1 MTSATEAFFNAP
13 AAAAQMA
20 LLSDDALQEVRSQ
33 VERTDLSERTQKPQ
47 TLPKRLTERWNA
59 ELFVEQ
65 HGSNFRHVTDVGWYV
80 WDGSRWS
87 RAEGEKKALHTAGT
101 LGAYIDSLDL
111 PRRGFDRKTVDQHI
125 KGTESTAG
133 IKALLAQA
141 ATFAEISL
149 EAQQL
154 DADPELLCTPGGI
167 VSLRTGENCPPNP
180 LNDRHTRMTRVTPAS
195 MPTPR
200 WKNFLYD
207 TFGDEPDGQAVV
219 DYLQILMGYS
229 ITGDVGAH
237 VLPFLFG
244 EGKNGKSVLLDTVV
258 QIMGDYAAV
267 APEGFLMTKPY
278 TEHATELTELHG
290 RRIMLCNEVKADDRF
305 NEQRVKALTSSGD
318 ISARRMRKDYYTFKM
333 THHLWLIGN
342 HKPEVPTG
350 GDPAFWRR
358 LRLIPFA
365 RTVSEER
372 RVHNLAERLVEEE
385 GPGILAWLI
394 EGARK
399 YLATPDALEGP
410 SIVRVATE
418 EYAKTEDHV
427 GRFIDEMCLKKPS
440 DPRLRV
446 LQPQLYLAYMDW
458 WRDEGIGGQPSSQRT
473 FHGRVRK
480 DLGIKSAEDLPRSNG
495 KKYYPG
501 LGLRAEGHGGGDPK
515 A

>member
-1 MTSATEAFFNAP
+1 MTSATEAFFDAP
-13 AAAAQMA
+13 AVATQMTLVNDEGHIEGASEPSRADLPGQAQP
-20 LLSDDALQEVRSQ
+20 R
-33 VERTDLSERTQKPQ
+33 KGK
-47 TLPKRLTERWNA
+47 LPKRLTERWNA
-59 ELFVEQ
+59 ELFVEL
-65 HGSNFRHVTDVGWYV
+65 HGGRFRHVTDVGWYV

-87 RAEGEKKALHTAGT
+87 RGEGEKKALHTAGT
-101 LGAYIDSLDL
+101 LGAYIDSLEL
-111 PRRGFDRKTVDQHI
+111 AKHGNFDARSVDQHI
-125 KGTESTAG
+125 RSSESTAG
-133 IKALLAQA
+133 MKAMLTQA
-141 ATFAEISL
+141 STFEAISL
-149 EAQQL
+149 EAEQM

-167 VSLRTGENCPPNP
+167 INLRNGENNPPDP
-180 LNDRHTRMTRVTPAS
+180 RTDRHTRMTRVTPVQ

-207 TFGDEPDGQAVV
+207 TFGDEADGQDLI

-258 QIMGDYAAV
+258 QLLGDYAAV

-305 NEQRVKALTSSGD
+305 NEQRVKSLTSSGD
-318 ISARRMRKDYYTFKM
+318 ISARRMRKDYYTFRM

-372 RVHNLAERLVEEE
+372 RVHNLAERLVQEE
-385 GPGILAWLI
+385 GPGILAWLVA
-394 EGARK
+394 GAAK
-399 YLATPDALEGP
+399 YLANPDALEGP
-410 SIVRVATE
+410 AIVRMATE

-427 GRFIDEMCLKKPS
+427 GRFIGEMCIKHPNDPS
-440 DPRLRV
+440 VRV
-446 LQPQLYLAYMDW
+446 LQPQLYVAYMEW

-480 DLGIKSAEDLPRSNG
+480 DLGIKSADDLPRSNG

-501 LGLRAEGHGGGDPK
+501 LGLRTEGTSGS
-515 A
+515 